1 MYCVCMYV
9 CMQRNLHS
17 KISRYLVLYVLC
29 MHLCMIMTI
38 LFCHVC
44 MYCMYVCMYGSE
56 SACVAFELRGC
67 DKGRASAA
75 AGDEGPRG
83 QLRRRGAM
91 Q

>member
-1 MYCVCMYV
+1 
-9 CMQRNLHS
+9 
-17 KISRYLVLYVLC
+17 
-29 MHLCMIMTI
+29 
-38 LFCHVC
+38 

-56 SACVAFELRGC
+56 SACVEFELRGC